1 MNRRALLRAT
11 LLLAL
16 PGGAWADALDDRL
29 RDVGAARAKLKTLIG
44 PFTQERTIGLLAS
57 KVVSTGKL
65 ALVTPDRLLWE
76 LDAPDSV
83 SYWMGPEGL
92 AYKGKQGQGRLPA
105 SSKIAPA
112 LDDLRT
118 LLAGDLGS
126 LRARYEMKDVTS
138 GKGFAFEA
146 IPKKKEARF
155 QKIVL
160 ELALD
165 LTRPK
170 HVTLVESPRD
180 KTEIAF
186 GDLTMNAS
194 VDAARIRPPF

>member
-1 MNRRALLRAT
+1 MNRRSI
-11 LLLAL
+11 LLAIVAL
-16 PGGAWADALDDRL
+16 PSVAWADALDDRL
-29 RDVGAARAKLKTLIG
+29 REVGAARAKLKTLTG

-65 ALVTPDRLLWE
+65 ALVRPDRLLWE

-92 AYKGKQGQGRLPA
+92 AYKGKQGQGRLPMT
-105 SSKIAPA
+105 SRVAPA

-118 LLAGDLGS
+118 LLGGDLAT
-126 LRARYEMKDVTS
+126 LRARYDMKDVTA

-146 IPKKKEARF
+146 VPKQKADARF
-155 QKIVL
+155 QRIVL
-160 ELALD
+160 ELGDD
-165 LTRPK
+165 LVRPM

-186 GDLTMNAS
+186 GDLAVNAN